1 MFNIDDSF
9 DFLLEALNTEFQY
22 KKQLKTEAS
31 FTRKYKE
38 LQLIGRFDLLFS
50 KPCLQI
56 YDFKFSSK
64 NYFPSVR
71 NVINGQL
78 PQLGFLFIN

>member
-9 DFLLEALNTEFQY
+9 DFLLEALILNFNIKTT
-22 KKQLKTEAS
+22 KTEAS

-64 NYFPSVR
+64 ITFHQLETLSTVNYLNLV
-71 NVINGQL
+71 
-78 PQLGFLFIN
+78 FIH